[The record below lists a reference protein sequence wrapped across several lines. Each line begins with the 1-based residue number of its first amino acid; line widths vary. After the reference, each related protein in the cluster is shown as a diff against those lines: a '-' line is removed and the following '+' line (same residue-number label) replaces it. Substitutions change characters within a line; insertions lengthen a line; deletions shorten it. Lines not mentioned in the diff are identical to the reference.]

1 MFYSANFPGNFACQ
15 VIHMLTLLLAL
26 DIRYYP
32 DTSRITI

>member
-26 DIRYYP
+26 DIIP
-32 DTSRITI
+32 ILVE